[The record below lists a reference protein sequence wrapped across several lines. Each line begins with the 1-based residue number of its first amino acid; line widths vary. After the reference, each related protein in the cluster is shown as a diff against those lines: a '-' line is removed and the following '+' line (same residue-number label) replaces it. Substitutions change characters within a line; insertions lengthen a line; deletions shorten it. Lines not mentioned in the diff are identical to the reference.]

1 MKRKKLFVQGGAGT
15 TLWLLF
21 TQRMIYID
29 QHMTLPNGKLTK
41 TATKDFFNTGFI
53 GDKKKIKGVIGD
65 A

>member
-41 TATKDFFNTGFI
+41 TATKDFFNTGLK
-53 GDKKKIKGVIGD
+53 GDKKIRE
-65 A
+65 